1 MRGLG
6 LFMANI
12 QNTRICHKDIMMVF
26 RLFFICIGVGQGNSN
41 RGPEEFIRNEALSN
55 F

>member
-12 QNTRICHKDIMMVF
+12 QNTRICHKDIMMVL
-26 RLFFICIGVGQGNSN
+26 RLSFICIGMGQRNST
-41 RGPEEFIRNEALSN
+41 RGPEEFVRNEALSN
-55 F
+55 C